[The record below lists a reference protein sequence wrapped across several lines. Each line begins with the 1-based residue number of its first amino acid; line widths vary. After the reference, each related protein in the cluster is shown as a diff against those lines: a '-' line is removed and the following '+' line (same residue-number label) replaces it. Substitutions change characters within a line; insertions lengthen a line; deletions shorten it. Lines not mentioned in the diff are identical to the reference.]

1 MNKLIEQAEE
11 RQKLYDLV
19 CDLSGEDIKEYTR
32 VQEVVYARIVFS
44 KILLDETHK
53 ERDIANFLGFDSSSI
68 YHYRKVFDSV
78 ISSSKYAKELYKKS
92 KKYFYKNITFNEEK
106 ADDFDKSEIAKELI
120 ATKKKYIEAMRNNE
134 ELKSNLNDEI
144 DVERFYETF
153 KAITLNVKKG
163 REDLLAKK
171 IYNTINTVNSSLIY

>member
-19 CDLSGEDIKEYTR
+19 CDISGEDIKEYTR

-53 ERDIANFLGFDSSSI
+53 ERDIANFLGFDRSNI

-106 ADDFDKSEIAKELI
+106 ADDFEKSEIMNELI
-120 ATKKKYIEAMRNNE
+120 EVKKKYVQALRKNE
-134 ELKSNLNDEI
+134 ELNSKIEDEI
-144 DVERFYETF
+144 DIERFYETF

-163 REDLLAKK
+163 REELLAKK
-171 IYNTINTVNSSLIY
+171 IYNTINTVNSSIIC